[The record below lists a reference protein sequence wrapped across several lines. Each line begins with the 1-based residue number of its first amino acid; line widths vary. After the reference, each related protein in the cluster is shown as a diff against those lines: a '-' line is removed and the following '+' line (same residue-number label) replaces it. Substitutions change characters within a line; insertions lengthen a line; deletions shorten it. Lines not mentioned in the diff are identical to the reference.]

1 MGPVFA
7 RRSRERYSSHPIL
20 INSRFSTD
28 NNNELLSENRDCE
41 FAAGICRPGRE
52 REVGLSTSTRS
63 TRPVSLSA
71 SRFSLGSFSRVLLQ
85 DVCGGVSF
93 NGLCYT
99 CTDPSAQIDTPAL
112 ESGGGCT
119 CSTGVCLQAPDDDLS
134 NTTPAPADPSGGD
147 DTDNDEATDDFT
159 DDDASDFSDDEATD
173 DDFTDDD
180 ASDFSAD
187 EATDNDDSDDD

>member
-1 MGPVFA
+1 M
-7 RRSRERYSSHPIL
+7 
-20 INSRFSTD
+20 
-28 NNNELLSENRDCE
+28 
-41 FAAGICRPGRE
+41 
-52 REVGLSTSTRS
+52 
-63 TRPVSLSA
+63 
-71 SRFSLGSFSRVLLQ
+71 LLQ

-99 CTDPSAQIDTPAL
+99 CTDQSAQIDTPAL

-180 ASDFSAD
+180 ASDFSDD
-187 EATDNDDSDDD
+187 EATDDEATDDDFTDDDFTDDDFTDDGP

>member
-1 MGPVFA
+1 M
-7 RRSRERYSSHPIL
+7 
-20 INSRFSTD
+20 
-28 NNNELLSENRDCE
+28 
-41 FAAGICRPGRE
+41 
-52 REVGLSTSTRS
+52 
-63 TRPVSLSA
+63 
-71 SRFSLGSFSRVLLQ
+71 LLQ

-93 NGLCYT
+93 DGLCYT
-99 CTDPSAQIDTPAL
+99 CTDPSAQIDTTAL

-147 DTDNDEATDDFT
+147 DTDNDEATDDDFT
-159 DDDASDFSDDEATD
+159 DDDASDFSDDEATDDDFTD